1 MPPLWQ
7 RIGVII
13 LFFLAVAM
21 FGFFLYWFFW
31 KPILAPEAPSPTITT
46 TTGLIGAGP
55 AGTRT
60 TSTII
65 GGGLPGGAITIG
77 GATTTVTVTL
87 GTPTNAQLLVKDPA
101 LFSRITTG
109 GQIVYYNATD
119 QKFYRVDSNGN
130 IVSLS
135 DQVFY
140 NVQNAVF
147 DSSGDKAVI
156 QYPGGFNIVYDFAR
170 NKQITLPSHWQD
182 FEFAPN
188 NETISFKNIG
198 LDPENRFLVTAKYD
212 GSNTKI
218 IEQIGDNANKVQP
231 NWSPNSQI
239 VATYTE
245 GKDATRSDVYFLGQN
260 NENFKSMVV
269 EGRDFRGLWSPS
281 GDNMLYSV
289 YDPANDF
296 TPQLWIVSASG
307 DSIGD
312 NRQKINLQT
321 WADSC
326 TFASE
331 TIALCSVPQTM
342 PANAGLDQRVLAG
355 IPDDLYAV
363 NLASGATQLISTPD
377 SITQIKQVMYSA
389 NSVDKIFI
397 TDNYTNNI
405 YQISL
410 TNQ

>member
-13 LFFLAVAM
+13 LFFLAVIL

-31 KPILAPEAPSPTITT
+31 KPILAPVPPTPTATT
-46 TTGLIGAGP
+46 TAGLTTAGP
-55 AGTRT
+55 AGARV
-60 TSTII
+60 TSTAP
-65 GGGLPGGAITIG
+65 GGLPGGAITIG
-77 GATTTVTVTL
+77 GTTTPITIPA
-87 GTPTNAQLLVKDPA
+87 GAPTNAQLLVKDPA

-119 QKFYRVDSNGN
+119 QKFYRVDSSGN
-130 IVSLS
+130 IVPLS

-156 QYPGGFNIVYDFAR
+156 QYPGGFNIVYDFAH

-212 GSNTKI
+212 GSNAKI

-231 NWSPNSQI
+231 NWSPNSQV

-281 GDNMLYSV
+281 GDTMLYSV
-289 YDPANDF
+289 YDPTSDF

-307 DSIGD
+307 DNIGD

-321 WADSC
+321 WADRC

-331 TIALCSVPQTM
+331 TIALCSTPQTM
-342 PANAGLDQRVLAG
+342 PANAGLDQGVLAG
-355 IPDDLYAV
+355 VPDDLYAI
-363 NLASGATQLISTPD
+363 NLTTGATQLISTPN

-389 NSVDKIFI
+389 NTPDKIFLS
-397 TDNYTNNI
+397 DNYTNNI